1 MKSRENSR
9 FSCFPEILR
18 NLLMCVYVDAGS
30 ALKCTLEGSVAST
43 GARVLLAYTGF
54 TGNYVDTCRDFIF
67 IEDLLVT

>member
-1 MKSRENSR
+1 
-9 FSCFPEILR
+9 
-18 NLLMCVYVDAGS
+18 MCVYVDAGS